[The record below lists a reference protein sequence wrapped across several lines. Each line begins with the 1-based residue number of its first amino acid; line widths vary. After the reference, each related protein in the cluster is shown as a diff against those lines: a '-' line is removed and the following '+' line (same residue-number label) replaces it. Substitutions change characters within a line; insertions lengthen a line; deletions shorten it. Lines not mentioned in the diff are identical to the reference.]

1 MWNKSQF
8 LLGNIGHEAAV
19 VQMLPPMGQVAVL
32 SAATAQSS
40 FLASESCLDCAVT
53 PCRTMS
59 HKLKT
64 SHNSHATNIT
74 CHYSVTAPLKF
85 WSQHSA
91 ANSRVLKTAT
101 LAELRSLFPST
112 HLGRETH
119 AMRPSVPNR
128 PFSGSSAEKL
138 RGLPNDKVV

>member
-1 MWNKSQF
+1 M
-8 LLGNIGHEAAV
+8 
-19 VQMLPPMGQVAVL
+19 QMLPPMGQVAVL
-32 SAATAQSS
+32 PAATAQSS
-40 FLASESCLDCAVT
+40 FLTSESCLDCAVT

-112 HLGRETH
+112 HLGRERLMQCDPVCRT
-119 AMRPSVPNR
+119 ARFPDPLPQSCAVSPMI
-128 PFSGSSAEKL
+128 KL
-138 RGLPNDKVV
+138 CN